1 MFDFIIIQN
10 LEPLGNNCYISFV
23 RFQLRRSFISETDF
37 CVKICFSNF
46 LQWQQRAHCKLLY
59 TGSRVLNVLVIS
71 IPSPYRQIFSDFRGT
86 QVIVL
91 SKTRGLEQMPD
102 SRIEPELWG
111 VSQLAGRATINYSRQ
126 SPIKIFVIRD
136 KKLFLSTTCVQI
148 NVSWFLWSCKLNN
161 NHNIH
166 SYYDWLID
174 WLFIILFRC

>member
-1 MFDFIIIQN
+1 M
-10 LEPLGNNCYISFV
+10 ECPRRTAPLFFFFFFFFSFV

-37 CVKICFSNF
+37 CVKIRFSNF

-86 QVIVL
+86 HVIVL

-102 SRIEPELWG
+102 SRFEPELWG

-126 SPIKIFVIRD
+126 SPCFSNNPRGFR
-136 KKLFLSTTCVQI
+136 KKMHMWCGPDL
-148 NVSWFLWSCKLNN
+148 
-161 NHNIH
+161 
-166 SYYDWLID
+166 YP
-174 WLFIILFRC
+174 